1 MIKTYHTLCLLL
13 ICLSGFSQSR
23 PNVVVIITD
32 DQGYGDLGVTG
43 NPHVRTPTIDQLA
56 RESIQLANFYVS
68 PVCAPTRSSLMTGR
82 YSLRTGVHDTYN
94 GGSIMATSEVT
105 IAEMLRPANYRSGI
119 FGKWHLGDN
128 YPSRPQDQGFDESVI
143 HLAGGIGQVGDVTNY
158 FQGDSSYFNPVLWHN
173 GEQQAYSGYCSDV
186 FADQAVNFIRENKD
200 SPFFCY
206 LSFNAPH
213 TPLQVPGEYY
223 QMYQDIDPAAGFA
236 EGDPPLPTMT
246 EKNKEDARK
255 VYAMVTNIDDNVKKV
270 LNTLDELNLADNT
283 LVIFLT
289 DNGPQQPRY
298 RAGLRGQKSSV
309 YRGGVRVP
317 CFFRYPARFGDS
329 PPVEVNATHM
339 DILPTLSDICRVPL
353 PKNRILDG
361 KSLLP
366 LLQGDLV
373 GWRDRPLFF
382 SWTRQYP
389 ELYHNVAL
397 QQGNYKLVRQTSYD
411 AKVADFELY
420 DVQRDPYEQ
429 HNLIADEFPLAQRL
443 KQTLDEQFFALIN
456 APNLIEPPRI
466 VIGSERENPVILSR
480 NDASGERGIWAQE
493 EIYGKW
499 QVRIATEG
507 YYTVLFRFLNPVA
520 PGGTLLLQTG
530 TLIHRLDN
538 EDSTTNQLVMKE
550 VYLPQSEGDLT
561 AIYEANSQHILP
573 FWIEVEKQAT
583 PESRDSR

>member
-1 MIKTYHTLCLLL
+1 MKHYYTLCLFLF
-13 ICLSGFSQSR
+13 CLSGFSQPR
-23 PNVVVIITD
+23 PNVVLIITD

-43 NPHVRTPTIDQLA
+43 NPHVQTPTLDQLA
-56 RESIQLANFYVS
+56 RESIQLTNFYVS

-94 GGSIMATSEVT
+94 GGAIMAPSEVT
-105 IAEMLRPANYRSGI
+105 IAEMLRPAGYRTGI

-143 HLAGGIGQVGDVTNY
+143 HLGGGIGQVGDVTNY

-173 GEQQAYSGYCSDV
+173 GKQQAYEGYCSDV
-186 FADQAVNFIRENKD
+186 FADEAVDFIRQNQD
-200 SPFFCY
+200 APFFCY

-213 TPLQVPGEYY
+213 TPLQVPNKYY
-223 QMYQDIDPAAGFA
+223 RRYQNIDPAAGFA
-236 EGDPPLPTMT
+236 KDGPPLPAMT

-283 LVIFLT
+283 LVIFMT

-298 RAGLRGQKSSV
+298 RAGLRGLKSSV

-317 CFFRYPARFGDS
+317 CFWRYPAGFGETRKID
-329 PPVEVNATHM
+329 VNTAHM
-339 DILPTLSDICRVPL
+339 DILPTLSELCRVPL
-353 PKNRILDG
+353 PKNRVLDG

-366 LLQGDLV
+366 LLQGDSV
-373 GWRDRPLFF
+373 GWQDRPLFF
-382 SWTRQYP
+382 AWTRQYP

-397 QQGNYKLVRQTSYD
+397 LQGRYKLVGQTSYN
-411 AKVADFELY
+411 ARIADFELY

-429 HNLIADEFPLAQRL
+429 HNLVTKHVPLAQRL

-456 APNLIEPPRI
+456 APNLLDPPRI
-466 VIGSERENPVILSR
+466 VIGSEQENPVILSR

-499 QVRIATEG
+499 QVRIDEEG
-507 YYTVLFRFLNPVA
+507 YYTVRFRFLNPME
-520 PGGTLLLQTG
+520 PGGTLLLQSG
-530 TLIHRLDN
+530 TLIHRLDYK
-538 EDSTTNQLVMKE
+538 DDPTNQLVIE
-550 VYLPQSEGDLT
+550 GVYLPKIEADLT
-561 AIYEANSQHILP
+561 AIYETDSQRIFP
-573 FWIEVEKQAT
+573 FWIEVEKET
-583 PESRDSR
+583 TSGLPK